1 MNQESG
7 HVTPCYGIDSGL
19 NIFSKSFF
27 PFFRSNIGKAGA
39 TLRRCASPPWVR
51 RDLTN
56 LEVEMLEVC
65 GGVDHGQDSLDSVHQ
80 VGHVRLLCQVPGQ
93 YTQYR
98 TTIIYVLLRKL

>member
-1 MNQESG
+1 MLE
-7 HVTPCYGIDSGL
+7 
-19 NIFSKSFF
+19 
-27 PFFRSNIGKAGA
+27 
-39 TLRRCASPPWVR
+39 VR